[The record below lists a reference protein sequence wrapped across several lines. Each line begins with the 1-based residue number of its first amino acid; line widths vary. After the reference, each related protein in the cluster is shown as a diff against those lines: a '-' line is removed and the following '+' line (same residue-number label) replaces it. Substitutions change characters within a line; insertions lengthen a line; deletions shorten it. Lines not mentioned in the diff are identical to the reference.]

1 MKDTEKMTKEEKYRY
16 IFEDT
21 RVDGRT
27 CVKWIT
33 DCLLGD
39 IRTFLDGIENYTD
52 NKERFAFK
60 PRPRGGGNLSVP
72 ILIYTALEFV
82 AALYTGKTKYME
94 FETKNKFE
102 KDLDEGKIPEELR
115 KEFDNRKFPL
125 PKEYK
130 IEKREEKRWEI
141 MNKETKKVYYDV
153 RVKRD
158 KLIFRFNKKEYKAT
172 ENVKEFIK
180 KYFPEKYKAIPLLL
194 WDGIRNGLVH
204 TFFPK
209 FFKYENNYI
218 QFQFYVE
225 DRNIPSRIKKVN
237 DTIVISINVFEL
249 YKILENAIE
258 NYLDDL
264 KKDENE
270 VLRDKFIKAWSSIE
284 GYQRK
289 ITENSEY
296 WDDAEAL
303 LDCLGS
309 SSNTLLLEGLTNVLR
324 VYTLKVRKFID
335 ENGNIHYGWIPAI
348 RLW

>member
-1 MKDTEKMTKEEKYRY
+1 MEVEDPEKNDKDPEKKDKRKSY
-16 IFEDT
+16 IFEE
-21 RVDGRT
+21 RFEGRT
-27 CVKWIT
+27 RVKWIT

-60 PRPRGGGNLSVP
+60 PRPCGGGNLSVP
-72 ILIYTALEFV
+72 ILICTALEFV
-82 AALYTGKTKYME
+82 AALYTGNTKY
-94 FETKNKFE
+94 
-102 KDLDEGKIPEELR
+102 
-115 KEFDNRKFPL
+115 
-125 PKEYK
+125 KEYK
-130 IEKREEKRWEI
+130 DGERYIAIK
-141 MNKETKKVYYDV
+141 
-153 RVKRD
+153 
-158 KLIFRFNKKEYKAT
+158 
-172 ENVKEFIK
+172 NVKEFIK

-204 TFFPK
+204 TFSPK
-209 FFKYENNYI
+209 PFKYGNNYI
-218 QFQFYVE
+218 RFQFYVE
-225 DRNIPSRIKKVN
+225 DRNFPSHIKKVN

>member
-1 MKDTEKMTKEEKYRY
+1 MEDPEKMTKEEKYRY

-21 RVDGRT
+21 RVEGHT

-130 IEKREEKRWEI
+130 IEKKR
-141 MNKETKKVYYDV
+141 
-153 RVKRD
+153 RKRM
-158 KLIFRFNKKEYKAT
+158 
-172 ENVKEFIK
+172 
-180 KYFPEKYKAIPLLL
+180 
-194 WDGIRNGLVH
+194 G
-204 TFFPK
+204 
-209 FFKYENNYI
+209 NN
-218 QFQFYVE
+218 E
-225 DRNIPSRIKKVN
+225 
-237 DTIVISINVFEL
+237 
-249 YKILENAIE
+249 
-258 NYLDDL
+258 
-264 KKDENE
+264 
-270 VLRDKFIKAWSSIE
+270 
-284 GYQRK
+284 
-289 ITENSEY
+289 
-296 WDDAEAL
+296 
-303 LDCLGS
+303 
-309 SSNTLLLEGLTNVLR
+309 
-324 VYTLKVRKFID
+324 
-335 ENGNIHYGWIPAI
+335 
-348 RLW
+348 

>member
-1 MKDTEKMTKEEKYRY
+1 MKDPEKKDKRKKY
-16 IFEDT
+16 IFEE
-21 RVDGRT
+21 RFEGRPR
-27 CVKWIT
+27 VKWIT

-82 AALYTGKTKYME
+82 AALYTGNTKYME

-130 IEKREEKRWEI
+130 IEKREERWEI

-153 RVKRD
+153 RVKGN

-225 DRNIPSRIKKVN
+225 DRNYPSHIKKVN

-249 YKILENAIE
+249 YRILENAIE
-258 NYLDDL
+258 DYLDDL

-270 VLRDKFIKAWSSIE
+270 ALRDKFIKAWSSIE

-324 VYTLKVRKFID
+324 VYTLRVRKFID

>member
-1 MKDTEKMTKEEKYRY
+1 MEDPEKKDKRKKY
-16 IFEDT
+16 IFEE
-21 RVDGRT
+21 RFEGRT
-27 CVKWIT
+27 RVKWIT

-72 ILIYTALEFV
+72 ILICTALEFV
-82 AALYTGKTKYME
+82 AALYTGNTKYYME

-102 KDLDEGKIPEELR
+102 KDLDGGKIPEELR

-141 MNKETKKVYYDV
+141 MNKETKEVYYDV
-153 RVKRD
+153 RIKED
-158 KLIFRFNKKEYKAT
+158 KLILRSNNEKYKASK
-172 ENVKEFIK
+172 NVKEFIK

-204 TFFPK
+204 TFSPK
-209 FFKYENNYI
+209 PFKYENNYI

-225 DRNIPSRIKKVN
+225 DRNYPSHIEKVN
-237 DTIVISINVFEL
+237 DKILISINVFEL
-249 YKILENAIE
+249 YRILENAIE

-270 VLRDKFIKAWSSIE
+270 SLRDKFIKAWSFIE
-284 GYQRK
+284 NYQQK

-296 WDDAEAL
+296 RDDAKAL
-303 LDCLGS
+303 LDYLGS
-309 SSNTLLLEGLTNVLR
+309 SSDALLLEDLNKVVNTNVLR
-324 VYTLKVRKFID
+324 VYTLKVR
-335 ENGNIHYGWIPAI
+335 
-348 RLW
+348 RS

>member
-1 MKDTEKMTKEEKYRY
+1 
-16 IFEDT
+16 
-21 RVDGRT
+21 
-27 CVKWIT
+27 
-33 DCLLGD
+33 
-39 IRTFLDGIENYTD
+39 
-52 NKERFAFK
+52 
-60 PRPRGGGNLSVP
+60 
-72 ILIYTALEFV
+72 
-82 AALYTGKTKYME
+82 
-94 FETKNKFE
+94 
-102 KDLDEGKIPEELR
+102 
-115 KEFDNRKFPL
+115 
-125 PKEYK
+125 
-130 IEKREEKRWEI
+130 

-153 RVKRD
+153 RVKKD

-209 FFKYENNYI
+209 FFKYKNNYI
-218 QFQFYVE
+218 RFQFYVE

-296 WDDAEAL
+296 WDDAKAL